1 MTTPKLVLALVLC
14 DVAAHGLIA
23 GNLVEADQ
31 DLIKALAKDG
41 SVDPHRDAVA
51 AARKAGATVQRSK
64 IELAA
69 QDKADRMD
77 ALRIDIAKLRD
88 LAGAEGTDEATKQA
102 LARELAAKEAALA
115 AEQAA

>member
-1 MTTPKLVLALVLC
+1 MTTTKLAIALVLC

-51 AARKAGATVQRSK
+51 AARKAGAMVQRSTV
-64 IELAA
+64 ELAA

-88 LAGAEGTDEATKQA
+88 LAGADGTDEATKQA
-102 LARELAAKEAALA
+102 LARELAAQEAALA